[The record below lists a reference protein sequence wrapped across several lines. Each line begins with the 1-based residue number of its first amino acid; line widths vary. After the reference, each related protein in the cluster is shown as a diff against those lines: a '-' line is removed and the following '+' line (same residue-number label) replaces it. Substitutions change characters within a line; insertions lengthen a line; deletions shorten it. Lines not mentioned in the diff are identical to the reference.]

1 MDANMRYFYK
11 KKNEDLSYHKIIK
24 LKDISR
30 PICLLLGPN
39 GTGKS
44 MSLKSIEHELDE
56 ANIKW
61 VKYSTS
67 NNDIVHT
74 SWDFDPTDIINA
86 FRSEGERMCAS
97 FDKWG
102 AQKLVPLVLKTKEP
116 LWVLLDEIDSGLSLD
131 RIKQTVSIIKMIFA
145 GEYQKNR
152 EIHFIITCNSYELY
166 SSIQHD
172 EFTQNIWVP
181 TNSSFYPKTY
191 DEFKKPYLEYYDKVH
206 KEEDES
212 ERVA

>member
-1 MDANMRYFYK
+1 MDANMKYFCE

-212 ERVA
+212 ERVS